1 MLRILLTVIAAALV
15 TVFAVDNMHRV
26 EVGLVVGRPAH
37 VRLFFLLLTSF
48 LIGSFVAMFI
58 GLYLRTATGRKKNA
72 AQDTDDEEFFTE

>member
-37 VRLFFLLLTSF
+37 VRLFFLLLTAAV
-48 LIGSFVAMFI
+48 IPEQKK
-58 GLYLRTATGRKKNA
+58 TASLAYVPLTPY
-72 AQDTDDEEFFTE
+72 